1 MRFWDGDEEFEEE
14 RVHLWL
20 AKDPGWGWETI
31 MKYVD
36 AKTKNGT
43 EADKVRA
50 EYKAGVPKKA
60 RRKKKKKKKKK
71 ASSKSGGAKKK
82 TGFSSFFGGKDEL

>member
-1 MRFWDGDEEFEEE
+1 
-14 RVHLWL
+14 
-20 AKDPGWGWETI
+20 

-36 AKTKNGT
+36 GKTKNGT

-60 RRKKKKKKKKK
+60 RRKKKKKKK

>member
-1 MRFWDGDEEFEEE
+1 
-14 RVHLWL
+14 
-20 AKDPGWGWETI
+20 

-60 RRKKKKKKKKK
+60 RRKKKKKKKKP
-71 ASSKSGGAKKK
+71 SSDKKKK